1 MSKFYPCVKVVI
13 SFVIFE
19 FLLGGE
25 MTIAQIGLS
34 QVSAPDS
41 RLSTQWQWRA
51 GCAGHSKRFY
61 TREADLS
68 LESAALDTLVYTWIE

>member
-1 MSKFYPCVKVVI
+1 MSKLYPCVKVVI

-41 RLSTQWQWRA
+41 RLATQWQWM
-51 GCAGHSKRFY
+51 
-61 TREADLS
+61 
-68 LESAALDTLVYTWIE
+68 IERGVPGGKKGFTQDRQT

>member
-1 MSKFYPCVKVVI
+1 MSKLYPCVKVVI

-34 QVSAPDS
+34 QDSAPDS
-41 RLSTQWQWRA
+41 RLATQWQW
-51 GCAGHSKRFY
+51 
-61 TREADLS
+61 
-68 LESAALDTLVYTWIE
+68 IEWGVPGSQKGFTQDRQT

>member
-1 MSKFYPCVKVVI
+1 MSKLYPCVKVVI

-41 RLSTQWQWRA
+41 RLATQWQW
-51 GCAGHSKRFY
+51 
-61 TREADLS
+61 
-68 LESAALDTLVYTWIE
+68 IERGVPGSQKGFIQERQT